1 MAVASKGMDY
11 TAFDSTKP
19 FLKGNL
25 HAHSTVSD
33 GRLTPSLLASCYK
46 DHGYDF
52 IAITDHNVFSSYG
65 QLEGMPIIAG
75 MELAILW

>member
-1 MAVASKGMDY
+1 MDY

-46 DHGYDF
+46 GHGYDF

-75 MELAILW
+75 MELSILW